1 MSNRTDSRAGRPS
14 RGAEASPWVGLQ
26 GKARRFLDTPQLDY
40 RVLMTVTAALVV
52 IGLVMALSSSMVTSV
67 EGGGSVFSSFV
78 KQAVLVVI
86 GLFAMWIALR
96 MRPTKI
102 RDYSPWLLGLAI
114 ALLLL
119 VLTPFGT
126 GGTEVGSKSWIRLG
140 SVGIQPSEIGKMA
153 LAVWGSASV
162 AVHAR
167 RERTFFRGMGPFLCV
182 AVFILAL
189 VLGQNDLGMM
199 LSVGLVVFAMLYF
212 GGASSRVLVGGA
224 VVGAVIGAVFT
235 LTHSF
240 RGARFSTWV
249 DAVTLSFSE
258 ANSQGDAYQAKQGI
272 LSLASGGLTGEGLG
286 QSRAKWSYLPEATND
301 FVFAIIGEEL
311 GWIGAGL
318 VIVLFAFLGWFGIRT
333 AVRQT
338 DPFLRLM
345 AATLTVGIVFQ
356 AMFNM
361 GYVIGLLP
369 VTGVQLPLISSGGTS
384 AIITL
389 ASLGLLM
396 NCARHEPAA
405 ISSMQHEGRP
415 WLDRIMLLPEPRPYT
430 AGGEQRAQARPRA
443 RRYGEPV
450 TRRPDRARRP
460 DGPDR
465 TARGDSPPRSPSR
478 SPYRSTNRTRRQ

>member
-1 MSNRTDSRAGRPS
+1 MSNRTDGRAGRAGS
-14 RGAEASPWVGLQ
+14 ESSPWVGLQ

-40 RVLMTVTAALVV
+40 RVLMTVTVALVA
-52 IGLVMALSSSMVTSV
+52 IGLIMALSSSMVTSV
-67 EGGGSVFSSFV
+67 EDGGGVFNSFI
-78 KQAVLVVI
+78 KQAALVVV
-86 GLFAMWIALR
+86 GLLAMWIAMR
-96 MRPTKI
+96 MRPTTV
-102 RDYSPWLLGLAI
+102 RDYSPWLLGIAI
-114 ALLLL
+114 VALLL

-126 GGTEVGSKSWIRLG
+126 GGTEVGSKSWIRIG
-140 SVGIQPSEIGKMA
+140 PIGIQPSEIGKMA

-182 AVFILAL
+182 AVFILVL

-212 GGASSRVLVGGA
+212 GGSSSRVLLGGA
-224 VVGAVIGAVFT
+224 AVGAVIAAGFT

-249 DAVTLSFSE
+249 DAVTLSFSDST
-258 ANSQGDAYQAKQGI
+258 SQGDAYQAKQGI

-286 QSRAKWSYLPEATND
+286 QSRAKWSYLPESTND
-301 FVFAIIGEEL
+301 FVFAIVGEEL

-318 VIVLFAFLGWFGIRT
+318 VVVLFAVLGWFGVRT
-333 AVRQT
+333 AVRQS

-356 AMFNM
+356 AMFNI

-396 NCARHEPAA
+396 SCARHEPEA
-405 ISSMQHEGRP
+405 ISSMQHEGRS
-415 WLDRIMLLPEPRPYT
+415 WLDRLLFLPEPRPYT
-430 AGGEQRAQARPRA
+430 AGGEQRAGARPRP
-443 RRYGEPV
+443 RRYGDPV
-450 TRRPDRARRP
+450 TRRPDARSGARAP
-460 DGPDR
+460 AQR
-465 TARGDSPPRSPSR
+465 TGQTPPRR
-478 SPYRSTNRTRRQ
+478 NYRSTNRSRRQ